1 MDKKNIG
8 TLARFM
14 GVSIHTIK
22 YYDKIG
28 LLHSER
34 DENSNYRQ
42 FDLSI
47 CTDLSECIKYRSMGF
62 SLKELD
68 VLLKSVGNEEHRA
81 MLRERIQ
88 LLDEELKRTQTIRDH
103 LLSYERDCIR
113 AEEDLD
119 EWYIEAWNGIA
130 YCRMQTA
137 QLTFTKEC
145 LASDSV
151 NMMDFAPQT
160 TNVVVLK
167 KNYLNGGEQEFSW
180 GQSVLR
186 AEPDEVFE
194 QETHICRF
202 SPRKVFVAFRRYTG
216 TYVADGTMAEDIRQL
231 FRKYGEE
238 FPGDA
243 YCFRVKITYDEAGNR
258 WHYFKIVIPLK

>member
-47 CTDLSECIKYRSMGF
+47 CTDLSECIRYRSLGF

-68 VLLKSVGNEEHRA
+68 VLLKSARNEEQRS
-81 MLRERIQ
+81 MLRERIEQ
-88 LLDEELKRTQTIRDH
+88 LEEELQKMTEIH
-103 LLSYERDCIR
+103 SWLLAYEKDCIR
-113 AEEDLD
+113 VEEDLN
-119 EWYIEAWNGIA
+119 EWYIEPWQGMI

-145 LASDSV
+145 LAGDSL
-151 NMMDFAPQT
+151 NIMDFAPQT

-167 KNYLNGGEQEFSW
+167 QSYLEGGEQIFSW
-180 GQSVLR
+180 GQSIFR
-186 AEPDEVFE
+186 SKPDERFE
-194 QETHICRF
+194 QEKQMIRF
-202 SPRKVFVAFRRYTG
+202 SPKKVFVAFRKYTG
-216 TYVADGTMAEDIRQL
+216 TYVADGTMAEDIRRL
-231 FRKYGEE
+231 FREYAEK
-238 FPGDA
+238 FTGDA
-243 YCFRVKITYDEAGNR
+243 YCFRIKITHDEAGKR

>member
-34 DENSNYRQ
+34 DESSNYRQ

-47 CTDLSECIKYRSMGF
+47 CTDLSECIRYRSLGF

-68 VLLKSVGNEEHRA
+68 ILLKSAGNEEHGQ
-81 MLRERIQ
+81 MLRERLDLLEAEIQ
-88 LLDEELKRTQTIRDH
+88 RATELRDW
-103 LLSYERDCIR
+103 LVSYQRECIR
-113 AEEDLD
+113 AEQELG
-119 EWYIEAWNGIA
+119 EWYIEPFHGIA

-137 QLTFTKEC
+137 QLSFTKEC
-145 LASDSV
+145 LAADSLNV
-151 NMMDFAPQT
+151 MDFAPQT

-167 KNYLNGGEQEFSW
+167 QSYLEGGEQIFSW
-180 GQSVLR
+180 GQSVFR
-186 AEPDEVFE
+186 AKPDAAFE
-194 QETHICRF
+194 QEAQLLRF
-202 SPRKVFVAFRRYTG
+202 SPKKVFVAFRKYTG
-216 TYVADGTMAEDIRQL
+216 TYVADGTMAEDIRAL
-231 FRKYGEE
+231 FREYGDVI
-238 FPGDA
+238 PGDA
-243 YCFRVKITYDEAGNR
+243 YCFRVKITYDEEGKR